1 MNSAFGIWGQ
11 EEPDKFQDDLTKA
24 QAVWDVFG
32 PKVIGLFGDLTEKR
46 KNSLAGLYRQKAKL
60 EKKISKARTQ
70 YIKDSFISQLAHID
84 TQIALLEG
92 AIATNAPEGD
102 VDDLESP
109 KGSPV
114 PWILGGILLVGT
126 VGVVAYVL
134 TREQGKKNA

>member
-11 EEPDKFQDDLTKA
+11 EEPDKFQDELTKA

-46 KNSLAGLYRQKAKL
+46 KNSLTGLYNQKAKL

-84 TQIALLEG
+84 KQIALLQNALETG
-92 AIATNAPEGD
+92 APEGD
-102 VDDLESP
+102 ADNLKSP

-126 VGVVAYVL
+126 VGVVAYAL
-134 TREQGKKNA
+134 TRERGKKNA